1 MNLVPKTNFGRGI
14 MLRIIKKLVKKKLGF
29 DIDMQIDDLSID
41 ESADNS
47 YVCLNANFKVS
58 LKKSDLDRL
67 VDRI

>member
-1 MNLVPKTNFGRGI
+1 MNLIPKTVFGQGI

-41 ESADNS
+41 EAADSS
-47 YVCLNANFKVS
+47 YVCLNANFKVA